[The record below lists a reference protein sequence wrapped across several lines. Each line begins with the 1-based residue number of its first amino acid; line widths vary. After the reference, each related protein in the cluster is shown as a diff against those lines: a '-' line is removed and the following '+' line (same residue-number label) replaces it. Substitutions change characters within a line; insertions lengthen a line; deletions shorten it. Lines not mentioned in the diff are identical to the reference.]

1 MLFLPKAAASA
12 SELLSSVLLR
22 FLLRLGGTNETAINI
37 DGFQQALTWIFAA
50 LEALKKGGKGTHVQ
64 ESSPLSSAAKLA
76 KSLTHDLEFPGLKR
90 KHSVGSSPDSTSGK
104 GAETAEY
111 YQVPLRINKNI
122 LCFLFFSLFKLA
134 QNGSVGTVGELLLVG

>member
-1 MLFLPKAAASA
+1 M
-12 SELLSSVLLR
+12 
-22 FLLRLGGTNETAINI
+22 LRLGGTNETAINI

-50 LEALKKGGKGTHVQ
+50 LKTLKKGGKETHVQ
-64 ESSPLSSAAKLA
+64 EESSFSSAAKLA

-111 YQVPLRINKNI
+111 YQVPSRRRMNSFFYFI
-122 LCFLFFSLFKLA
+122 FSLFNLA
-134 QNGSVGTVGELLLVG
+134 RKITGRYRFL